1 MVGGVVGDLFEILIG
16 RLGSY
21 IILGMIALSLGILI
35 TEQSLAKIGN
45 GLLKLGK
52 WLGSLMLHAGKK
64 GIESAGGEQIKL
76 YNDNLQKDRQVRK
89 EERAHINKE
98 KQKDMLAKATL
109 LEAAGKDAANT
120 DSKKLFDKTRTTK
133 PSKSRGGLNL
143 HIRLMV
149 MTHLTKLLD
158 KKRQQEPMTK
168 RRPILWKVG
177 QLSSRQIP

>member
-1 MVGGVVGDLFEILIG
+1 MRRLIGLYPFEVHFFASTYIYYSTSALEHIGGGMVGGVVGDLFEILIG

-64 GIESAGGEQIKL
+64 GIESAGEQIKL

-98 KQKDMLAKATL
+98 KQKRHVSQSHFT
-109 LEAAGKDAANT
+109 
-120 DSKKLFDKTRTTK
+120 
-133 PSKSRGGLNL
+133 
-143 HIRLMV
+143 
-149 MTHLTKLLD
+149 
-158 KKRQQEPMTK
+158 
-168 RRPILWKVG
+168 
-177 QLSSRQIP
+177 